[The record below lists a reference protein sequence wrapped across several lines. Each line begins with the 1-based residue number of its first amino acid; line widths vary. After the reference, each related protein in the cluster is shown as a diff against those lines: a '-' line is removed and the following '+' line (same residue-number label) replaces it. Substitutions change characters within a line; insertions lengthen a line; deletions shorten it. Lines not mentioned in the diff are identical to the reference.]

1 MSEEASEAGSRWL
14 SREISGGPER
24 ITARAAFVRAL
35 VGGSHSGSFIRALS
49 FDEGASR
56 MARGA
61 DGAGLSGTAARQRMT
76 QVFAAQPYTRSITPR
91 YGSTA
96 RSGSRLFEKEEIVS
110 SGPEARWASS
120 NAHRPGAVPAVPNC
134 TATARERDTGYVW
147 CGAGRASAWLSKT
160 ECHSAR
166 GRSVAAKAPRSG
178 IERFDECMEY
188 MLVAEVGEKHLVV
201 TLFVR

>member
-96 RSGSRLFEKEEIVS
+96 RSGSRLLRKRRDRGQQTRSSMGVVKRASTWGRMRTQCRDRKE
-110 SGPEARWASS
+110 
-120 NAHRPGAVPAVPNC
+120 AVLKGSAAPAV
-134 TATARERDTGYVW
+134 R
-147 CGAGRASAWLSKT
+147 
-160 ECHSAR
+160 
-166 GRSVAAKAPRSG
+166 
-178 IERFDECMEY
+178 
-188 MLVAEVGEKHLVV
+188 
-201 TLFVR
+201 